1 MIDDRTLTPG
11 RSPVVEPPPNV
22 DRPLAAARSAWR
34 PPLRF
39 PPRLEIS
46 PLTMRRPTGC
56 ADERL
61 PVH

>member
-1 MIDDRTLTPG
+1 MLDDPTLTPG
-11 RSPVVEPPPNV
+11 RGTIAEPPPNAHRTTAV
-22 DRPLAAARSAWR
+22 ARSAWR
-34 PPLRF
+34 QPPRF

-46 PLTMRRPTGC
+46 PLTIRRPTDC

>member
-1 MIDDRTLTPG
+1 MLEDPTLTLG
-11 RSPVVEPPPNV
+11 RGTIAEPPPNAH
-22 DRPLAAARSAWR
+22 RPPAVARSAGR
-34 PPLRF
+34 QPLRF

-46 PLTMRRPTGC
+46 PLTIRRPVDC